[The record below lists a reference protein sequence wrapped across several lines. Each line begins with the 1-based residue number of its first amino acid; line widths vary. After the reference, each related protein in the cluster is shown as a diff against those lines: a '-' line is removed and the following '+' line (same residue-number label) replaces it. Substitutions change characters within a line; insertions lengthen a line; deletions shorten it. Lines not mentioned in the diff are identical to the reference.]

1 MRKLNRFVFKY
12 FVMVK
17 LSGNFDRKKVL
28 KVIKYLVIV
37 SASLLLGQSI
47 DLKIVLETIVNLLS

>member
-1 MRKLNRFVFKY
+1 
-12 FVMVK
+12 MVK